1 MKQQMNQK
9 NKTENQGDQMSQP
22 SNKQLKNMIKI
33 LVAAVIVLAIR
44 AGYYQTALKV
54 ERTRFERY
62 EDMFV
67 RVRSQLGRDEMQR
80 LIDQS
85 YQENEE
91 KLIDW

>member
-1 MKQQMNQK
+1 MNQK
-9 NKTENQGDQMSQP
+9 NKTESRGGQVGQP
-22 SNKQLKNMIKI
+22 SDKQLKNMIRV
-33 LVAAVIVLAIR
+33 LVVAVVILAIV

-85 YQENEE
+85 YQENEK